1 MFIQVYGSLNI
12 HAARIDNVLLPSNFI
27 HQFQGLFPYSHNC
40 SSHLC
45 FLATVVFPFQN
56 TTPSTV
62 AVSLAMLIPSLPSSK
77 GAL

>member
-1 MFIQVYGSLNI
+1 MFIKVYGSLNI
-12 HAARIDNVLLPSNFI
+12 HPAQRDNVSLPSNFI
-27 HQFQGLFPYSHNC
+27 HQLQGLFPYPHNC

-62 AVSLAMLIPSLPSSK
+62 VVSLAMLIPSLPSSK
-77 GAL
+77 ETL